1 VSSPAGDT
9 GTVRSVRFRLLPTDD
24 RFFSLFND
32 AAANMADCARR
43 LRELLDGA
51 EGGLAAVVACE
62 RHGDEL
68 IRQILTRLN
77 TSFVTPFD
85 REDIHALAE
94 ELDDVVDD
102 VMEVGYRL
110 ELANYDLAGMP
121 ELKQQADLLVQMA
134 DEMVALVD
142 RLGSMKGTQPYL
154 DAIDRLESEGDR
166 VYRQAL
172 ARLFTGELKA
182 REGMYWKDVVDAMEE
197 ALDALEDASDVVEGI
212 VLKHA

>member
-1 VSSPAGDT
+1 
-9 GTVRSVRFRLLPTDD
+9 VRFRLLPTDD
-24 RFFSLFND
+24 RFFALFND
-32 AAANMADCARR
+32 AAANVAECARR

-51 EGGLAAVVACE
+51 DGGLEAVVAAE
-62 RHGDEL
+62 RRGDEL
-68 IRQILTRLN
+68 IRAILTRLN

-85 REDIHALAE
+85 REDIHGLAE

-110 ELANYDLAGMP
+110 ELGNRDVAEMP
-121 ELKQQADLLVQMA
+121 ELKQQADILVQMA
-134 DEMVALVD
+134 DETVALID
-142 RLGSMKGTQPYL
+142 RLGSMKGTEPYL

-172 ARLFTGELKA
+172 ARLYSGEVKA
-182 REGMYWKDVVDAMEE
+182 KQTLYWKDVVDAME
-197 ALDALEDASDVVEGI
+197 AAIDALEDASDLVEGI

>member
-1 VSSPAGDT
+1 
-9 GTVRSVRFRLLPTDD
+9 VRFRLLPTDD
-24 RFFSLFND
+24 RFFALFND
-32 AAANMADCARR
+32 AAANMAECTRR
-43 LRELLDGA
+43 LRELLEGA
-51 EGGLAAVVACE
+51 DGGLEAVVACE
-62 RHGDEL
+62 RRGDEL
-68 IRQILTRLN
+68 IREILTRLN

-85 REDIHALAE
+85 REDIHGLAE

-110 ELANYDLAGMP
+110 HLGNRDVARMP
-121 ELKQQADLLVQMA
+121 ELKLQADILVHMG
-134 DEMVALVD
+134 EETVALVD

-154 DAIDRLESEGDR
+154 DAIDQLESEGDR

-172 ARLFTGELKA
+172 SRLYSGELKA
-182 REGMYWKDVVDAMEE
+182 AETLYWKDVVDAMEA

>member
-1 VSSPAGDT
+1 
-9 GTVRSVRFRLLPTDD
+9 VRFRLLPTDD
-24 RFFSLFND
+24 RFFALFND
-32 AAANMADCARR
+32 AAANVAECARR

-51 EGGLAAVVACE
+51 DGGLEAVVAAA
-62 RHGDEL
+62 RRGDEL

-85 REDIHALAE
+85 REDIHGLAE

-110 ELANYDLAGMP
+110 ELGNRDVAEMP
-121 ELKQQADLLVQMA
+121 ELKQQADILVQMA
-134 DEMVALVD
+134 DETVALID
-142 RLGSMKGTQPYL
+142 RLGSMKGTEPYL

-172 ARLFTGELKA
+172 ARLYSGEVKA
-182 REGMYWKDVVDAMEE
+182 KQTLYWKDVVDAME
-197 ALDALEDASDVVEGI
+197 AAIDALEDASDLVEGI

>member
-1 VSSPAGDT
+1 M
-9 GTVRSVRFRLLPTDD
+9 RFRLLPTDD
-24 RFFSLFND
+24 RFFALFND
-32 AAANMADCARR
+32 AAANMAECARL

-51 EGGLAAVVACE
+51 DGGLDAVVACE
-62 RHGDEL
+62 RRGDEL
-68 IRQILTRLN
+68 IREILTRLH

-85 REDIHALAE
+85 REDLHGLAE

-110 ELANYDLAGMP
+110 HLGNRDVARMP
-121 ELKQQADLLVQMA
+121 ELKLQADILVLMA
-134 DEMVALVD
+134 EETVALVD

-172 ARLFTGELKA
+172 SRLYSGELKA
-182 REGMYWKDVVDAMEE
+182 AETLYWKDVVDAMEA